1 MKRRNN
7 VSKAKINIVLDKI
20 KNMTEDE
27 KEKLIEMTEIT
38 IDYGLGA
45 TLSDESIAIYNHL
58 TKER

>member
-1 MKRRNN
+1 M
-7 VSKAKINIVLDKI
+7 SKAKINIVLDKI

-58 TKER
+58 TKERQR

>member
-1 MKRRNN
+1 M
-7 VSKAKINIVLDKI
+7 SKANIYIVLEKI

-58 TKER
+58 IKER

>member
-1 MKRRNN
+1 M
-7 VSKAKINIVLDKI
+7 SKAKINIVLDKI

-27 KEKLIEMTEIT
+27 KEKLIEMTEIP

-58 TKER
+58 TKERQR